1 MRHPIHHAFQAL
13 VLLVFTSASF
23 MATATADTPTNA
35 LRPLAVT
42 DIMKFREIE
51 RQTWNETGLVYAY
64 GAVPDR
70 GDATGYVVRLNEAG
84 TAVAEEF
91 SVVRGVKPQL
101 SKSGNHVVFEQEP
114 SLLAREQAT
123 NAKERKALK
132 NNAVLVNTL
141 TGEQTVFENVSS
153 TAFTGDSA
161 TLVVMFAK
169 DNGSEEKD
177 DNKKAG
183 QRVMFYRLA
192 DGTQREVTNIAS
204 YAVAEQG
211 PRVALL
217 TQANDDT
224 PGKVIIRNTQNN
236 SQLVLRDNVGSASA
250 TFQFNEA
257 GLALAM
263 AVGAADS
270 DKDAAVRELWV
281 WRYGESIQQLNL
293 AENHWDISKHT
304 SLRWILD
311 DQALVFGTRPSQPE
325 KPAELAK
332 PETEADLY
340 NLERILD
347 DRRLQ
352 VWHGEDDRIITQQR
366 VVQKQRERATA
377 EVVYW
382 FTDQRMVRL
391 SDNTEYNLRINKD
404 TPSALL
410 VDATPY
416 LREFTWNGSYQ
427 DLYHVNLVTGEKQ
440 KVASRLPSSWARG
453 SLSPNGRYVAYLENE
468 QLYVFDSQT
477 GSSRQV
483 ASKVNTTWT
492 DELEDRPSEPSAYGF
507 GGWLADSTAFYAYD
521 RFDIWL
527 VSPLDTARNITAG
540 LGRKNTTAY
549 RIEAKDEGHYRAGEP
564 LLVNSFH
571 DTLKTAGFHRLN
583 PTTSE
588 LTVLREGEKSYRL
601 VKQFPAENRYYFTEQ
616 DFRQFPNMQ
625 VADVNFAN
633 SLQITDV
640 NPQQSEFIWGNAE
653 LVEWTSAIGEP
664 LQGVLIKPDNY
675 DASRTYPVM
684 VYYYEK
690 FSQRV
695 YQYNQMK
702 VNHRPNFPLYL
713 GQDYL
718 VFLPDVNFRIG
729 APGPSATESLV
740 PAMQML
746 IDKGIADPKA
756 IGLHGHSWSGYQTAF
771 VVTETDMF
779 AAAVSG
785 APVSNMTS
793 AYSGIRWASGLARQF
808 QYERG
813 QSRIGPSLY
822 EDLDLYVKNSPVFFA
837 DKINT
842 PMLIQFGDKDGAVP
856 WEQGIEYY
864 LALRRLDKPVVMLQ
878 YEGEPHHLQRYANK
892 VDYTIK
898 MLEFFD
904 HYLKGAEAPKWWEE
918 GLEFQVYK

>member
-1 MRHPIHHAFQAL
+1 L
-13 VLLVFTSASF
+13 V
-23 MATATADTPTNA
+23 
-35 LRPLAVT
+35 R
-42 DIMKFREIE
+42 
-51 RQTWNETGLVYAY
+51 
-64 GAVPDR
+64 
-70 GDATGYVVRLNEAG
+70 
-84 TAVAEEF
+84 
-91 SVVRGVKPQL
+91 
-101 SKSGNHVVFEQEP
+101 
-114 SLLAREQAT
+114 
-123 NAKERKALK
+123 
-132 NNAVLVNTL
+132 
-141 TGEQTVFENVSS
+141 
-153 TAFTGDSA
+153 
-161 TLVVMFAK
+161 
-169 DNGSEEKD
+169 
-177 DNKKAG
+177 
-183 QRVMFYRLA
+183 
-192 DGTQREVTNIAS
+192 
-204 YAVAEQG
+204 
-211 PRVALL
+211 
-217 TQANDDT
+217 
-224 PGKVIIRNTQNN
+224 
-236 SQLVLRDNVGSASA
+236 
-250 TFQFNEA
+250 
-257 GLALAM
+257 
-263 AVGAADS
+263 
-270 DKDAAVRELWV
+270 
-281 WRYGESIQQLNL
+281 
-293 AENHWDISKHT
+293 
-304 SLRWILD
+304 
-311 DQALVFGTRPSQPE
+311 
-325 KPAELAK
+325 
-332 PETEADLY
+332 
-340 NLERILD
+340 
-347 DRRLQ
+347 
-352 VWHGEDDRIITQQR
+352 
-366 VVQKQRERATA
+366 
-377 EVVYW
+377 
-382 FTDQRMVRL
+382 
-391 SDNTEYNLRINKD
+391 
-404 TPSALL
+404 
-410 VDATPY
+410 
-416 LREFTWNGSYQ
+416 
-427 DLYHVNLVTGEKQ
+427 
-440 KVASRLPSSWARG
+440 
-453 SLSPNGRYVAYLENE
+453 
-468 QLYVFDSQT
+468 
-477 GSSRQV
+477 
-483 ASKVNTTWT
+483 
-492 DELEDRPSEPSAYGF
+492 
-507 GGWLADSTAFYAYD
+507 
-521 RFDIWL
+521 
-527 VSPLDTARNITAG
+527 
-540 LGRKNTTAY
+540 
-549 RIEAKDEGHYRAGEP
+549 
-564 LLVNSFH
+564 SFH

-588 LTVLREGEKSYRL
+588 FTVLREGEKSYRL

-625 VADVNFAN
+625 VADVNLAN

-793 AYSGIRWASGLARQF
+793 AYSGIRWSSGLARQF

-822 EDLDLYVKNSPVFFA
+822 ENLDLYVKNSPVFFA

-842 PMLIQFGDKDGAVP
+842 PMVIQFGDKDGAVP